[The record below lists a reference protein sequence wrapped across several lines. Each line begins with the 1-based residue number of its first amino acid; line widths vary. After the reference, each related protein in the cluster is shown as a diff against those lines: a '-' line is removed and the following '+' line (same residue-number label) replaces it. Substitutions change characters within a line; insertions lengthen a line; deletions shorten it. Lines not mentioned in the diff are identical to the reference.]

1 MDEWVSSKLSL
12 LTLEEKA
19 FMLSGVDVWRTHG
32 VPRLGIPQLKA
43 YPIQD
48 PLESNHTDNLQT
60 SDGPIGIRG
69 GTMVDGTTAAM
80 APSAVSLSAT
90 WDLDIISKLGDLLAT
105 EMRDK
110 KADIL
115 LAPTGVL
122 DLALMHSALPPL
134 S

>member
-1 MDEWVSSKLSL
+1 
-12 LTLEEKA
+12 
-19 FMLSGVDVWRTHG
+19 
-32 VPRLGIPQLKA
+32 
-43 YPIQD
+43 
-48 PLESNHTDNLQT
+48 
-60 SDGPIGIRG
+60 
-69 GTMVDGTTAAM
+69 MVDGTTAAM

-122 DLALMHSALPPL
+122 DLALMHSALHLYHNLALTSNVLLLYLHHKLTRASLPSPI
-134 S
+134 STRRP